1 MVDRMNFKGKVISRS
16 GLIDDN
22 PLPRWLSY
30 NEETRTFE
38 GTPMPGQEGIYEV
51 KTYFIDESDNIG
63 YTSFKIKV
71 VNVFVPSMNVTGQ
84 NSDSSAM
91 VLKRCVGSNCNDNY
105 ISAST
110 GR

>member
-1 MVDRMNFKGKVISRS
+1 
-16 GLIDDN
+16 
-22 PLPRWLSY
+22 
-30 NEETRTFE
+30 
-38 GTPMPGQEGIYEV
+38 MPGQEGIYEV